1 MSNVSKDS
9 LFELRKRAE
18 KVVDL
23 IDKMHDNFPLNPR
36 ENKIVA
42 IMACIQDAYKTGLR
56 DNEPTKPD

>member
-23 IDKMHDNFPLNPR
+23 IDKMHDTFPLNPR
-36 ENKIVA
+36 ENKIVT
-42 IMACIQDAYKTGLR
+42 IMACIQDAYNTGLK
-56 DNEPTKPD
+56 DSLKNK